1 MNENYDLMMKHIL
14 RMSESYVRVLKEL
27 TELRHEIA
35 ELKRGMPKREMP
47 KREKVYQMEILKS
60 ANL

>member
-27 TELRHEIA
+27 TELRYEIA
-35 ELKRGMPKREMP
+35 ELKRGMP

>member
-14 RMSESYVRVLKEL
+14 RMSESYVWVLKEL

-35 ELKRGMPKREMP
+35 ELKRGMPKRE
-47 KREKVYQMEILKS
+47 KVYQMEILKS

>member
-27 TELRHEIA
+27 TELRREIA
-35 ELKRGMPKREMP
+35 ELKRGMP